1 MRLVS
6 LLTEIQPLPR
16 RLDDEARAAPL
27 RKPARL
33 LVGEGR
39 LRAVAGARRGR
50 VGDASCSRLARRA
63 EGRQRVE
70 GAGVPLR
77 GCGGGG
83 VAADEEEAVAALE
96 GEGAVE
102 P

>member
-1 MRLVS
+1 MVS

-50 VGDASCSRLARRA
+50 VGDASCSKLARRA
-63 EGRQRVE
+63 EGASASR
-70 GAGVPLR
+70 
-77 GCGGGG
+77 
-83 VAADEEEAVAALE
+83 ALE
-96 GEGAVE
+96 CHSAAAAVE
-102 P
+102 E